1 MFKKNRPGS
10 GRWQIKSNPNPD
22 TEKFTVKILKIK
34 WTTPV
39 KKKYLQI
46 IFLIMKFS
54 FLILF
59 IGLYSVLADL
69 SAVVDL
75 SAVDLLRPGTI
86 SRLEN
91 KEEET

>member
-1 MFKKNRPGS
+1 M
-10 GRWQIKSNPNPD
+10 
-22 TEKFTVKILKIK
+22 KILKIK
-34 WTTPV
+34 WTAPV
-39 KKKYLQI
+39 KNKYLQI
-46 IFLIMKFS
+46 NFLIMKFS

-86 SRLEN
+86 SCLEN